1 MISRILEN
9 LELWTLRMSW
19 LDLQLMFKQFS
30 ANSPE
35 LSQWLETVAKAAID
49 VFQLSSPS
57 PESGSEDKKHDTAKS
72 IWLVAPLISKL
83 PSAVQGRVLKVAG
96 QVLETN
102 GWIREPK
109 VKRTREDV
117 QSILSHQ
124 PFLSLVLSC
133 LKNQEDG
140 QREGLLSSLH
150 NQLSQLVS
158 LAREGNLTDICN
170 TERTLDGLQL
180 RFSLVGGVF
189 EAFQRSIPVT
199 TDWALLLVQLVTNN
213 LVDLHTHS
221 DLFTTV
227 IDMLATLVHS
237 ALASD
242 QQDDG
247 RKTYQNLTK
256 KLKREIG
263 ERQSSSLQ
271 HIRQLLPL
279 TRVACELIAVEPT
292 GCITDNKGNKI
303 SFDSIDKKH
312 GLQVSDKQKVS
323 PWDVL
328 EGMKNPA
335 PLSWAWFGAVR
346 LERRPLA
353 CEDTHRLLKYHTHN
367 LQKPVSHYL
376 EPPPLPP
383 EDLEPVPDKP
393 LKELEMKADT
403 PSSVDQSPHG
413 TTIGKKGQKRGRTK
427 KSKAAAAAAAAATPP
442 TVPVP
447 NMLGQSPLGQTPPP
461 QMSGMQNVSGP
472 TPPLQHMGYGGGMQ
486 QQPQP
491 QQQFQQA
498 NPNQGQQQWYNAQQ
512 QQQAPQQQP
521 QGGYYPGPQQMPNA
535 AMANRF
541 ERPQMTQSKAALSNM
556 LRQRHPL
563 NTPPFM
569 SGPQGQQNVPGPAP
583 VPQGGYPAGMQR
595 QFARQPGIRQQH
607 PGAMQPNQGMFP
619 AYGNIPTGMNQQ
631 YAGNYGGNAMMPNNQ
646 QMMQGQQNSAAM
658 FQQQNFGGPQ
668 RAPQPD
674 YRGMPQG
681 APPRGQYMQQAPNVT
696 MNANMNNPMAGMATA
711 QGPAPPY
718 SRAGNQ
724 AGVPMN
730 PGMGMQQQQQQQNQF
745 QQQRMRQQMLAMQQQ
760 QQQQQ
765 QQHQGGGGQVP
776 GGPQQQAPALVA
788 HLRQMN
794 SNQYP
799 QQPPPYNMG

>member
-1 MISRILEN
+1 
-9 LELWTLRMSW
+9 MSW

-312 GLQVSDKQKVS
+312 GLQV
-323 PWDVL
+323 
-328 EGMKNPA
+328 
-335 PLSWAWFGAVR
+335 
-346 LERRPLA
+346 
-353 CEDTHRLLKYHTHN
+353 
-367 LQKPVSHYL
+367 
-376 EPPPLPP
+376 
-383 EDLEPVPDKP
+383 
-393 LKELEMKADT
+393 
-403 PSSVDQSPHG
+403 
-413 TTIGKKGQKRGRTK
+413 
-427 KSKAAAAAAAAATPP
+427 
-442 TVPVP
+442 
-447 NMLGQSPLGQTPPP
+447 
-461 QMSGMQNVSGP
+461 
-472 TPPLQHMGYGGGMQ
+472 GY
-486 QQPQP
+486 
-491 QQQFQQA
+491 
-498 NPNQGQQQWYNAQQ
+498 NIC
-512 QQQAPQQQP
+512 
-521 QGGYYPGPQQMPNA
+521 
-535 AMANRF
+535 
-541 ERPQMTQSKAALSNM
+541 SLC
-556 LRQRHPL
+556 LRQ
-563 NTPPFM
+563 
-569 SGPQGQQNVPGPAP
+569 S
-583 VPQGGYPAGMQR
+583 
-595 QFARQPGIRQQH
+595 IK
-607 PGAMQPNQGMFP
+607 
-619 AYGNIPTGMNQQ
+619 
-631 YAGNYGGNAMMPNNQ
+631 
-646 QMMQGQQNSAAM
+646 
-658 FQQQNFGGPQ
+658 
-668 RAPQPD
+668 
-674 YRGMPQG
+674 
-681 APPRGQYMQQAPNVT
+681 
-696 MNANMNNPMAGMATA
+696 
-711 QGPAPPY
+711 
-718 SRAGNQ
+718 
-724 AGVPMN
+724 
-730 PGMGMQQQQQQQNQF
+730 
-745 QQQRMRQQMLAMQQQ
+745 
-760 QQQQQ
+760 
-765 QQHQGGGGQVP
+765 
-776 GGPQQQAPALVA
+776 
-788 HLRQMN
+788 
-794 SNQYP
+794 
-799 QQPPPYNMG
+799 